1 MSYAW
6 ARRAEP
12 ELKLSPP
19 EGSGGRERPRF
30 GGAVS
35 VVGCPRGGYGRAVD
49 APEVHPSA
57 RVVGAVYGQILAT
70 AIVATLSEDSAAS
83 ASEIFFGVA
92 VAMLVF
98 WLAHVYA
105 EAVAVRLDRD
115 QPLTVPEVWRVAVQE
130 WPEAQA
136 AIPALAALGLG
147 WVGVLPGTPNRPCH
161 SPGRGGAIRLGV
173 PHRPPLPPLTVGHRG
188 GGGAQ
193 RRLRPGHRGP
203 EGDRPLTPA
212 RRCRLP
218 PAQRHQA
225 ASARAEHAS
234 LPASF
239 A

>member
-1 MSYAW
+1 M
-6 ARRAEP
+6 
-12 ELKLSPP
+12 
-19 EGSGGRERPRF
+19 
-30 GGAVS
+30 
-35 VVGCPRGGYGRAVD
+35 D

-147 WVGVLPGTPNRPCH
+147 WVGVLTRDAATDL
-161 SPGRGGAIRLGV
+161 AIALGV
-173 PHRPPLPPLTVGHRG
+173 VALFGWGFLI
-188 GGGAQ
+188 
-193 RRLRPGHRGP
+193 
-203 EGDRPLTPA
+203 A
-212 RRCRLP
+212 RRSRLSP
-218 PAQRHQA
+218 WGTAGAVALNGGFGLAIVALKVIVH
-225 ASARAEHAS
+225 
-234 LPASF
+234 
-239 A
+239 